1 MRDKARRRP
10 AALVL
15 LLSLLMVVAALP
27 AAAAAP
33 QPVIAV
39 DDPAG
44 DRGSSG
50 DGTDPGDTA
59 GEDSG
64 VGDDEAP
71 PDEAPPDEEVAG
83 CLLGPSA
90 AAGTLASYP
99 GPVIALPPL
108 PSPCRTRI
116 SLSLVVESPDERRPQ
131 GAVAVVAGQTVP
143 RAALEAGFS
152 TTLPASSRT
161 ISLTDPGQDWE
172 ITEVSCTCGGGTATM
187 QLASYPQP
195 VIALPTFDSG
205 ARPGSSGCGPAGGSG
220 ASLAAGPSTALN
232 APAGGEL
239 TTYPGPIIALPG
251 RDAPATPTEPQE
263 PARTPGTVS
272 WDVNGTVSI
281 NDPDRLGGSV
291 SCRWTVELVY
301 GDLTIRTKTEPPGNE
316 GQFRYLV
323 TPASS
328 EHGETPQAMFGSP
341 SGDRKQLW
349 KGNWSV
355 ELQDVDKRFELKSS
369 SCEESD
375 TTTVSSAS
383 GTTASIGLDG
393 GDRVTCTFE
402 LKLLAPRPGSWS
414 AKNGRGV
421 VSCGPPTITLPA
433 VTERGTIRVRRKGDL
448 LIARGLAPGSG
459 TTWRLERDANDPR
472 RYRGKVRLTVAGARG
487 TFTTQL
493 RLIDDERM
501 EGAFS
506 GNVRVRGTRCTFSRP
521 LELTYVGR

>member
-1 MRDKARRRP
+1 MRDKARRGP
-10 AALVL
+10 AALLL

-39 DDPAG
+39 DDPA
-44 DRGSSG
+44 DSSG
-50 DGTDPGDTA
+50 NSSDGTDPGDA
-59 GEDSG
+59 ADEDGSVGE
-64 VGDDEAP
+64 
-71 PDEAPPDEEVAG
+71 DEAPPDEEAAG

-90 AAGTLASYP
+90 AAGTLAAYP
-99 GPVIALPPL
+99 GPVVAVPPL

-131 GAVAVVAGQTVP
+131 GADAVVAGQTVP

-205 ARPGSSGCGPAGGSG
+205 ARPGSSGCGPVGGSG
-220 ASLAAGPSTALN
+220 ASLAVRPSAALN
-232 APAGGEL
+232 APAIGEL
-239 TTYPGPIIALPG
+239 TTYPGPVIALPG
-251 RDAPATPTEPQE
+251 EDGQAAPTEPQE
-263 PARTPGTVS
+263 PVRSPGTVS
-272 WDVNGTVSI
+272 WDASGTVSI
-281 NDPDRLGGSV
+281 DDPDRLGGAV

-316 GQFRYLV
+316 GQFRYRV
-323 TPASS
+323 VPASS
-328 EHGETPQAMFGSP
+328 EHGETPLAMVGSP
-341 SGDRKQLW
+341 AGDTKRLW
-349 KGNWSV
+349 KGGWSV
-355 ELQDVDKRFELKSS
+355 ELQDVDERFELTRS

-375 TTTVSSAS
+375 ATTVSSAA

-393 GDRVTCTFE
+393 GDDVTCTFE
-402 LKLLAPRPGSWS
+402 LKLLAPRPGTWS
-414 AKNGRGV
+414 ARNGKGL
-421 VSCGPPTITLPA
+421 VSCGAPNLRLPA
-433 VTERGTIRVRRKGDL
+433 VTERGTIKVRRKGDL
-448 LIARGLAPGSG
+448 LITRGLAPGSN
-459 TTWRLERDANDPR
+459 TTWRLQRDADDPR
-472 RYRGKVRLTVAGARG
+472 QYQGKVRLTVAGARG

-501 EGAFS
+501 EGGSS
-506 GNVRVRGTRCTFSRP
+506 GTVRVRGTRCTFSRP
-521 LELTYVGR
+521 LDLTYVGR